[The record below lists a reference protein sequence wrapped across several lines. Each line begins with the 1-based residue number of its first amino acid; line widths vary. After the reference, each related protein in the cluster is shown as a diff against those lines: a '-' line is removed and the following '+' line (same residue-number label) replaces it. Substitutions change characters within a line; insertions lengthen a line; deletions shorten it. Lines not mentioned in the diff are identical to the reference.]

1 MSRRR
6 SLTEEERTLWSGVAR
21 SIKPLR
27 RSRRAAKPPAV
38 EEVAGENSGEQ
49 PREAA
54 PISAHVAALHAEPA
68 PAKQTPPLAPLGRRL
83 KKRVARGREAI
94 DDRLDLHGYTLS
106 QAHAALLEFLRR
118 AQADGGK
125 IVLVVTGK
133 GTGGGTDRPTRANAA
148 YSTAGADLWL
158 LPEFR
163 ALVVGFEDAHIGH
176 GGQGALYVRL
186 RRRAKSRLNLNR
198 SWNVG
203 RESSKRST
211 FVGKNGVLV
220 GSTASCPKPPK
231 PIRNR
236 SRTPRC
242 RGPPT
247 NEPSRKSRN
256 GWP

>member
-133 GTGGGTDRPTRANAA
+133 GTRRSEDERA
-148 YSTAGADLWL
+148 TERGVLKRQVPLWL
-158 LPEFR
+158 KLPEFR

-186 RRRAKSRLNLNR
+186 RRVR
-198 SWNVG
+198 
-203 RESSKRST
+203 
-211 FVGKNGVLV
+211 
-220 GSTASCPKPPK
+220 
-231 PIRNR
+231 
-236 SRTPRC
+236 
-242 RGPPT
+242 
-247 NEPSRKSRN
+247 
-256 GWP
+256 